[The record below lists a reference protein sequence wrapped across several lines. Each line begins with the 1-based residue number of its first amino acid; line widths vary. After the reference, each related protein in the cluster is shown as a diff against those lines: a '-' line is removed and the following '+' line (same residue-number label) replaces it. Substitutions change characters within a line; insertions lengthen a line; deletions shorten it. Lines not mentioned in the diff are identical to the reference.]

1 MPTSFQFT
9 NTKRGSLLVIGGAED
24 PDPDDLC
31 ILPRLVEMAGG
42 KKARLL
48 VSAASTTHA
57 PDTLD
62 RYTGVFEKIGVA
74 EVMPFAM
81 DTREQ
86 VDAPEALEAL
96 ERATGVFF
104 TGGDQLRL
112 TSTVAGTV
120 FGARLM
126 ERFQGGLFV
135 AGTSAGA
142 AAAAGTMITGGQGSI
157 VCRACVDLAPGLGLW
172 PETVVDT
179 HFDRSG
185 RVHRLMA
192 AIAQNPG
199 VLGIG
204 LDENTGVEVS
214 PKGQMT
220 VIGRGNVFVFDGR
233 IRHSNV
239 ADLSSDAPIAMTHST
254 LHVLAAGYGLDLHTM
269 EPTLPA
275 PGNAPQRKGTARLS
289 PTALEEGAQ
298 A

>member
-1 MPTSFQFT
+1 MPTTSQFK
-9 NTKRGSLLVIGGAED
+9 NLKRGPLLVVGGAED
-24 PDPDDLC
+24 PDEDDLC

-48 VSAASTTHA
+48 VSAAATTHA
-57 PDTLD
+57 PDTLA
-62 RYTGVFEKIGVA
+62 RYRAVFEKVGVA
-74 EVMPFAM
+74 EVMPFPM
-81 DTREQ
+81 DTRDE

-96 ERATGVFF
+96 DRATGVFF

-112 TSTVAGTV
+112 TATVAGTH
-120 FGARLM
+120 FGSRLM
-126 ERFQGGLFV
+126 ERFQDGLFV

-142 AAAAGTMITGGQGSI
+142 AAAAGTMITGGHGTI
-157 VCRACVDLAPGLGLW
+157 VCRDCVDLAPGLGLW
-172 PETVVDT
+172 PETVIDT

-192 AIAQNPG
+192 AIVQNPG

-214 PKGQMT
+214 PRGRMT

-239 ADLSSDAPIAMTHST
+239 ADVPGDAPIAMTHST
-254 LHVLAAGYGLDLHTM
+254 LHVLAAGYGMDLRTM
-269 EPTLPA
+269 EPTLPM
-275 PGNAPQRKGTARLS
+275 PEKVLNGTERS
-289 PTALEEGAQ
+289 D
-298 A
+298 

>member
-1 MPTSFQFT
+1 MPTTSKFKSHQ
-9 NTKRGSLLVIGGAED
+9 RGPLLVIGGAED
-24 PDPDDLC
+24 PDDDDLC
-31 ILPRLVEMAGG
+31 LLPRLVEMAGG
-42 KKARLL
+42 KQARLL
-48 VSAASTTHA
+48 ISAASTAH
-57 PDTLD
+57 PRETLRD
-62 RYTGVFEKIGVA
+62 YKKVFETIGVA

-81 DTREQ
+81 DTRDE
-86 VDAPEALEAL
+86 VDAPKALKAL

-112 TSTVAGTV
+112 TAVLSGTV
-120 FGARLM
+120 FGERLL
-126 ERFQGGLFV
+126 ERFQDGLFV

-142 AAAAGTMITGGQGSI
+142 AAVAGTMIIGGQGSV

-204 LDENTGVEVS
+204 LDEDTGVEVT
-214 PKGQMT
+214 PEGQMT
-220 VIGRGNVFVFDGR
+220 VVGRGNVLIFDGR

-239 ADLSSDAPIAMTHST
+239 ADVSEDEPIAMTHST
-254 LHVLAAGYGLDLHTM
+254 LHVLAPGYGMDLTTM
-269 EPTLPA
+269 EPTLPE
-275 PGNAPQRKGTARLS
+275 PARQMKDR
-289 PTALEEGAQ
+289 PA
-298 A
+298 

>member
-1 MPTSFQFT
+1 
-9 NTKRGSLLVIGGAED
+9 
-24 PDPDDLC
+24 
-31 ILPRLVEMAGG
+31 MAGG

-48 VSAASTTHA
+48 ISAASTTHPA
-57 PDTLD
+57 ETIAE
-62 RYTGVFEKIGVA
+62 YTAVFEALGVA
-74 EVMPFAM
+74 EVVGFAM
-81 DTREQ
+81 DTRLE
-86 VDAPEALEAL
+86 VDAPEVLEAL
-96 ERATGVFF
+96 ERATCVFF

-112 TSTVAGTV
+112 TATVAGTL
-120 FGARLM
+120 FGERLM
-126 ERFQGGLFV
+126 ERSQAGLFI

-142 AAAAGTMITGGQGSI
+142 AAVAGTMITGGHGSI
-157 VCRACVDLAPGLGLW
+157 VCRDCVDLAPGLGLW

-220 VIGRGNVFVFDGR
+220 VVGRGNVFVFDGR

-239 ADLSSDAPIAMTHST
+239 ADVAGDAPIAMTHSI
-254 LHVLAAGYGLDLHTM
+254 LHVLASGYGLDLRTM
-269 EPTLPA
+269 EPTLP
-275 PGNAPQRKGTARLS
+275 GTEKEIVKAEQ
-289 PTALEEGAQ
+289 PA
-298 A
+298 

>member
-1 MPTSFQFT
+1 MPTTSKF
-9 NTKRGSLLVIGGAED
+9 KSHLRGPLLVIGGAED
-24 PDPDDLC
+24 PDDDDLC
-31 ILPRLVEMAGG
+31 LLPHLVEMAGG
-42 KKARLL
+42 KQARLL
-48 VSAASTTHA
+48 VSAASTAH
-57 PDTLD
+57 PRETLRD
-62 RYTGVFEKIGVA
+62 YKKVFEKIGVA

-81 DTREQ
+81 DTRDE
-86 VDAPEALEAL
+86 VDAPKALKAL

-112 TSTVAGTV
+112 TAVLSGTV
-120 FGARLM
+120 FSERLL
-126 ERFQGGLFV
+126 ERFQDGLFV

-142 AAAAGTMITGGQGSI
+142 AAVAGTMIIGGQGSV

-204 LDENTGVEVS
+204 LDEDTGVEVT
-214 PKGQMT
+214 PEGRMT
-220 VIGRGNVFVFDGR
+220 VVGRGNVLIFDGR

-239 ADLSSDAPIAMTHST
+239 ADVAEDEPIAMTHST
-254 LHVLAAGYGLDLHTM
+254 LHVLAPGYGMDLTTM
-269 EPTLPA
+269 EPTLPEPA
-275 PGNAPQRKGTARLS
+275 KEMDDRPA
-289 PTALEEGAQ
+289 
-298 A
+298 